1 MTTEPPARPCSWTG
15 AATDEPTLAQAHDA
29 LADGLAAGGWAV
41 DDWRLRDDRIA
52 WCAGCFKCWTQTPG
66 VCAHRD
72 DGRTVAERW
81 VRSDLV
87 VFLTP
92 VTFGGYSSELKKAL
106 DHVIPI
112 LQPFMEKRHG
122 ETRHPQRYTR
132 RRDLLVVGTVPAGRA
147 GGAEAQTF
155 RRLVERNTL
164 NMQPPRWTAGVLE
177 EGAGEWEVRVA
188 VTALLAEVGVEGE
201 RAADGAGREKVTA

>member
-1 MTTEPPARPCSWTG
+1 MTTEPTRTALLLDGRR
-15 AATDEPTLAQAHDA
+15 ADEPTLAQAHEA
-29 LADGLAAGGWAV
+29 LAGGLTAAGWTL
-41 DDWRLRDDRIA
+41 DDWRLRDDKIA

-81 VRSDLV
+81 VHSDLV

-112 LQPFMEKRHG
+112 LQPFMQKRHG
-122 ETRHPQRYTR
+122 ETRHPQRYER
-132 RRDLLVVGTVPAGRA
+132 RRDLLVVGTVPAGKA

-164 NMQPPRWTAGVLE
+164 NMQPRNWTAGVLE
-177 EGAGEWEVRVA
+177 EGAGEWEVRV
-188 VTALLAEVGVEGE
+188 VVGGLLADVGIETE
-201 RAADGAGREKVTA
+201 SAAQGAGREKVVA